1 MSNDQTSKRT
11 SSVSLVA
18 TIFKFVSIHEDCRE
32 FSTTTKLYIRDAYK
46 NTINMIKD
54 GIACSGIA
62 DLYRIPVSLIK
73 LLLRLLR
80 RRRR

>member
-1 MSNDQTSKRT
+1 MSSDQTSKRT
-11 SSVSLVA
+11 SVPLVA
-18 TIFKFVSIHEDCRE
+18 TIFKFVSIHEDYQE
-32 FSTTTKLYIRDAYK
+32 ISTTTKLYIRDAYK

-62 DLYRIPVSLIK
+62 DLCALPVSLIK
-73 LLLRLLR
+73 LLLRPLR

>member
-1 MSNDQTSKRT
+1 MSNDQMGKRP
-11 SSVSLVA
+11 SVSLVA
-18 TIFKFVSIHEDCRE
+18 TIFKFVSIHEDYQE
-32 FSTTTKLYIRDAYK
+32 ISTTTKLYISDAYK

-62 DLYRIPVSLIK
+62 DLCALPVLLIK
-73 LLLRLLR
+73 LLLRPLR